1 MIALSTFL
9 HVGILIAALAIEL
22 SPKVQTGILSKCAL
36 FGIAVF
42 SLAHINQPPSIE
54 GIFLM
59 SVLLALLLRVLHES
73 FYGDGRRLQSFNRD
87 SYKTAGS
94 HKKDA
99 TRFTRYG

>member
-1 MIALSTFL
+1 MIVLSIFL

-22 SPKVQTGILSKCAL
+22 SPKVQTGIVSKCAL

-42 SLAHINQPPSIE
+42 SLAQINQPPSIE

-59 SVLLALLLRVLHES
+59 SVLLALLARVLHES
-73 FYGDGRRLQSFNRD
+73 FFDDGRRLQPFNRD
-87 SYKTAGS
+87 GYKKAGN

-99 TRFTRYG
+99 SRFARYG

>member
-9 HVGILIAALAIEL
+9 HIGILIAALAIEL

-42 SLAHINQPPSIE
+42 SLVQINRPPSFE
-54 GIFLM
+54 GVFLT
-59 SVLLALLLRVLHES
+59 SVLLAVLAWVLLES
-73 FYGDGRRLQSFNRD
+73 FDEGRRTQSFRRD
-87 SYKTAGS
+87 GYKTAGS
-94 HKKDA
+94 HKKDP